1 MHKKGMFRTLLAG
14 SVLFSLLTFLAACG
28 GGGDSGGGTAGATG
42 TITLEADVT
51 SIPANG
57 ISAANIKATIKDS
70 AGNPVRH
77 YTEVTFSTTLGH
89 FENGGTTYT
98 MHTQPPLD
106 EKGWPDT
113 KADPTGIAEAA
124 LMSGTAAGTAI
135 VTVRSSGVTNSINI
149 ELTGGLAA
157 NISLKA
163 SSGTVRSDNSDN
175 TTITAT
181 VLDANNAALKETTVS
196 FKASDGTL
204 SAPSVVTDENGE
216 AIVLFSAGN
225 MDNSNRTSTITAT
238 AGSVSRQI
246 LIQVTGTT
254 LTLSTDYITL
264 EIEPPTA
271 GFGAGKDTATLI
283 IAAKDAGK
291 KPIYNALITIEVDP
305 SSTGNVLL
313 SPTGGYTDSKGEL
326 AVQVRGQAQ
335 GNVIVKAQGLG
346 ATATQAYTVGISGEI
361 FSITSPEQDPYNL
374 QKGTN
379 LTVVVRAPT
388 QTQVIFATTC
398 GAWDGGASPVVTKS
412 VANKEASAVLR
423 SDDACVATVQVY
435 DAANPSTSDSIKVNI
450 YLPVDAASQIY
461 LQAGAYVVARSIGG
475 VSNTVALE
483 ALVRDDSF
491 QIVPNVPVSFSIADS
506 TGGGEYVSPPLAY
519 TLEGTGKA
527 EATFTSGSMSSGAQG
542 VRVNASVVGK
552 PAVTDSVN
560 IVIGGTAASVV
571 VGQSTSIESINGD
584 TSYKLPMTAQVVD
597 SNGNPVANARISLQ
611 LWPKYYRTG
620 IWVPQ
625 TIGNTNCLPDVTNE
639 YPNEDDTFPGTAFYR
654 NLILDPGEDRNG
666 DGQLTPSSSAA
677 GSLPAEV
684 VADSTGVASFSM
696 IYPKSSAVWI
706 VAELT
711 ASTLVVGSETRSK
724 TEFVLPFLHSDADSC
739 SLPDS
744 PYNTS
749 VPTMEIVLT
758 ATPDEVYPD
767 GGMSTSA
774 IRALVTQLDRPVADD
789 TLVSFAIIS
798 GGGWL
803 NAALTS
809 SEAFATTKA
818 GQASVTYYS
827 GDRPGNVTIRAF
839 LADGTTAT
847 VPLKLTRGAGE
858 PFTID
863 LEFFPPELSADGGN
877 SQSFVRA
884 DVTDDEDYPVPDGT
898 TITFAIVS
906 GSGTLENAFPVG
918 VREVTKTTTAGVA
931 STVYYS
937 GSIPTVVEKILIR
950 AQAENGSFA
959 EKELTLVEVIGSMTL
974 TAVPASIP
982 ADGTSSSAITATIKD
997 SSGNPVPKGTAVV
1010 FTTNLGTISTPSV
1023 TTPNESGVVTVSL
1036 IAGTT
1041 PGVATVTA
1049 TATVGTTPLTQSVR
1063 VNIGGTTGTIVLTAN
1078 PGTIPPDNTSS
1089 SAITATVKDN
1099 AGRPVEEGTQVKFE
1113 TSLTGTRFRNGT
1125 QSITVPIE
1133 NAAGTATVSLIAG
1146 TTTGSSKITATVNI
1160 AGAVVTQ
1167 TIYVKIDLTYS
1178 ITLWADKT
1186 NITSDGTDESTI
1198 TATLLDNT
1206 GAPVPD
1212 VTVNFSTDKG
1222 SVTPAAAGPT
1232 DANGQ
1237 TETKL
1242 TVNSLVEGTATVTA
1256 TYQDASSTIAIGYAP

>member
-1 MHKKGMFRTLLAG
+1 MHKKGMFRTLLVG

-28 GGGDSGGGTAGATG
+28 GGGDSGGGAAGQSGSITIQYRGEDG
-42 TITLEADVT
+42 TLNPPPFPAIRADGT
-51 SIPANG
+51 SSVI
-57 ISAANIKATIKDS
+57 ISATIRDS

-98 MHTQPPLD
+98 MYTQPPLD

-113 KADPTGIAEAA
+113 KAAPTGIAEAA
-124 LMSGTAAGTAI
+124 LIAGTSAGTAI
-135 VTVRSSGVTNSINI
+135 VTIRSSGVTNSASI
-149 ELTGGLAA
+149 EITGGLAA

-163 SSGTVRSDNSDN
+163 SSGTVWSDNSNN

-196 FKASDGTL
+196 FRASDGTL
-204 SAPSVVTDENGE
+204 SAPSVVTDEKGE

-254 LTLSTDYITL
+254 LTLSTDYTTL
-264 EIEPPTA
+264 EIEAPTA
-271 GFGAGKDTATLI
+271 GFGAGKDTATLTI
-283 IAAKDAGK
+283 TATDAGK
-291 KPIYNALITIEVDP
+291 NPIYNALITIEVDP

-326 AVQVRGQAQ
+326 VVQVRGQAQ
-335 GNVIVKAQGLG
+335 GNVIVRAQGLG
-346 ATATQAYTVGISGEI
+346 TTATQAYTVGISGEI
-361 FSITSPEQDPYNL
+361 FSITSPDQDPYNL
-374 QKGTN
+374 QKGSS

-412 VANKEASAVLR
+412 VANKQATAVLR

-435 DAANPSTSDSIKVNI
+435 DAADPGTSDSIKVNI

-475 VSNTVALE
+475 ISNTVALE

-527 EATFTSGSMSSGAQG
+527 GATFTSGSMSSGAQG
-542 VRVNASVVGK
+542 VTVNASVVGK
-552 PAVTDSVN
+552 PTVTDSVK

-625 TIGNTNCLPDVTNE
+625 TIGNTNCLPDVTNQ

-666 DGQLTPSSSAA
+666 DGQLTPSSSSA

-684 VADSTGVASFSM
+684 VADSTGVASFNL

-711 ASTLVVGSETRSK
+711 ASTLVVGSETRSI
-724 TEFVLPFLHSDADSC
+724 TEFVLPFLQSDANSC

-758 ATPDEVYPD
+758 ATPDKLVPD
-767 GGMSTSA
+767 GGSSTSS
-774 IRALVTQLDRPVADD
+774 IRAVVTQLDRAVADG
-789 TLVSFAIIS
+789 TRVSFAIIS
-798 GGGWL
+798 GSGWL

-809 SEAFATTKA
+809 SEAFATTNA

-827 GDRPGNVTIRAF
+827 GNVPGDVTIRAL
-839 LADGTTAT
+839 LADGTSATITLTLTKGVGDPFAIALTAT
-847 VPLKLTRGAGE
+847 PNT
-858 PFTID
+858 
-863 LEFFPPELSADGGN
+863 LSADGGK
-877 SQSFVRA
+877 SQSTIRA
-884 DVTDDEDYPVPDGT
+884 DVEDSEGWPVFDDTP
-898 TITFAIVS
+898 ITFSIVS
-906 GSGTLENAFPVG
+906 GSGAFESAAGPNETSTV
-918 VREVTKTTTAGVA
+918 TTAGIA
-931 STVYYS
+931 SAVYYS
-937 GSIPTVVEKILIR
+937 GSTPGDVWIR
-950 AQAENGSFA
+950 ALAENGVN
-959 EKELTLVEVIGSMTL
+959 ELVKIVLGEVIGSMTL
-974 TAVPASIP
+974 AVSDEAIP
-982 ADGTSSSAITATIKD
+982 ADGKSSTAITATIKD
-997 SSGNPVPKGTAVV
+997 SSGNPVPRGT
-1010 FTTNLGTISTPSV
+1010 SV
-1023 TTPNESGVVTVSL
+1023 TFNTNHGTFFENGSTTITVPTPNETGVVTVSL
-1036 IAGTT
+1036 ISSTT
-1041 PGVATVTA
+1041 VTPVVTVTA
-1049 TATVGTTPLTQSVR
+1049 SATIGT
-1063 VNIGGTTGTIVLTAN
+1063 
-1078 PGTIPPDNTSS
+1078 NT
-1089 SAITATVKDN
+1089 V
-1099 AGRPVEEGTQVKFE
+1099 
-1113 TSLTGTRFRNGT
+1113 T
-1125 QSITVPIE
+1125 QSITVE
-1133 NAAGTATVSLIAG
+1133 FTA
-1146 TTTGSSKITATVNI
+1146 
-1160 AGAVVTQ
+1160 
-1167 TIYVKIDLTYS
+1167 
-1178 ITLWADKT
+1178 
-1186 NITSDGTDESTI
+1186 
-1198 TATLLDNT
+1198 
-1206 GAPVPD
+1206 P
-1212 VTVNFSTDKG
+1212 
-1222 SVTPAAAGPT
+1222 
-1232 DANGQ
+1232 
-1237 TETKL
+1237 
-1242 TVNSLVEGTATVTA
+1242 
-1256 TYQDASSTIAIGYAP
+1256 

>member
-28 GGGDSGGGTAGATG
+28 GGGDSGGGAAGSTG

-57 ISAANIKATIKDS
+57 IGAANIKATIKDS

-89 FENGGTTYT
+89 FETGGTTYT
-98 MHTQPPLD
+98 MYTQPPLD

-113 KADPTGIAEAA
+113 KAAPTGIAEAA
-124 LMSGTAAGTAI
+124 LMAGTSAGTAI
-135 VTVRSSGVTNSINI
+135 VTVRSNGVTNSINI
-149 ELTGGLAA
+149 EITGGLAA
-157 NISLKA
+157 NITLKA
-163 SSGTVRSDNSDN
+163 SSGTVWSDNSDS

-181 VLDANNAALKETTVS
+181 VLDVNNAALKDTTVS

-216 AIVLFSAGN
+216 AIVLFSAGD

-271 GFGAGKDTATLI
+271 GFGAGNDTATLT

-291 KPIYNALITIEVDP
+291 KPIYNAHITIEVDP

-326 AVQVRGQAQ
+326 EVQVKGQAQ

-346 ATATQAYTVGISGEI
+346 TIATQVYTVGISGEI
-361 FSITSPEQDPYNL
+361 FSITSPDQDPYNL
-374 QKGTN
+374 QKGSN

-388 QTQVIFATTC
+388 QAQVIFATTC

-412 VANKEASAVLR
+412 VVNKEASAVLR

-435 DAANPSTSDSIKVNI
+435 DAANPGTSDSIKVNI

-461 LQAGAYVVARSIGG
+461 LQAGAYVVARSVGG
-475 VSNTVALE
+475 ISNSVALE

-552 PAVTDSVN
+552 PTVTDSVN

-597 SNGNPVANARISLQ
+597 SNGNPVANARISLK

-625 TIGNTNCLPDVTNE
+625 TVGNTNCLPDITNQ

-684 VADSTGVASFSM
+684 VADSTGVASFSL

-724 TEFVLPFLHSDADSC
+724 TEFVLPFLHGDADSC

-749 VPTMEIVLT
+749 VPTMDIVLT

-767 GGMSTSA
+767 GGLSTSS
-774 IRALVTQLDRPVADD
+774 IRALVTQLDRPVADG
-789 TLVSFAIIS
+789 TRVSFAITS

-809 SEAFATTKA
+809 SEAFATTNA

-827 GDRPGNVTIRAF
+827 GERPGDVTIRAL
-839 LADGTTAT
+839 LADGTTGT
-847 VPLKLTRGAGE
+847 VALKLTRGAGE

-863 LEFFPPELSADGGN
+863 LDFFPPQLSADGGK

-884 DVTDDEDYPVPDGT
+884 DVTDDDEYPVPDGT

-937 GSIPTVVEKILIR
+937 GSTPEDVLIR

-959 EKELTLVEVIGSMTL
+959 EEVLTLVEVIGSMTL

-982 ADGTSSSAITATIKD
+982 ADGASSSAITATIKD

-1010 FTTNLGTISTPSV
+1010 FTTSLGTISTPSV

-1041 PGVATVTA
+1041 PGIATVTA
-1049 TATVGTTPLTQSVR
+1049 TATVGTTALTQSVR

-1078 PGTIPPDNTSS
+1078 PGTIPADNTSS
-1089 SAITATVKDN
+1089 SSITATVKDN
-1099 AGRPVEEGTQVKFE
+1099 AGRPVEEGTQVTFE

-1167 TIYVKIDLTYS
+1167 TIYVKIDFTYS

-1186 NITSDGTDESTI
+1186 NITANGSDISTI

-1206 GAPVPD
+1206 GAPVPS

-1222 SVTPAAAGPT
+1222 SVTATGQT
-1232 DANGQ
+1232 DADGQ
-1237 TETKL
+1237 TQTKL
-1242 TVNSLVEGTATVTA
+1242 TVSSSVEGTATVTA
-1256 TYQDASSTIAIGYAP
+1256 TYQDASSTIAIGYTPPPPP